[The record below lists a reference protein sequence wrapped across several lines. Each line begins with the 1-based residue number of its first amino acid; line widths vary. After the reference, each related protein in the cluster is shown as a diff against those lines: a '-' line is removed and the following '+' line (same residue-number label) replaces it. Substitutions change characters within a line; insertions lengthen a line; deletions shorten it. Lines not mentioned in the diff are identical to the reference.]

1 MKKFVLPV
9 LIITFAFCI
18 SSCNK
23 SNSTPAWYLKVKING
38 SWVEFN
44 TALSN
49 LTQDVLDPYTN
60 DLGLA
65 GDNADRSESFFII
78 IRSDNQIPAGTYA
91 SDDPQCFI
99 DVDYHKRV
107 NNDYVIYGRYSA
119 TGRPDSKYTVTITSV
134 TDEEIRGSF
143 TGNYLTDP
151 FNGDVQE
158 VTEGEF
164 VVPREL

>member
-1 MKKFVLPV
+1 MKKYVLPV
-9 LIITFAFCI
+9 LIITVATCI

-23 SNSTPAWYLKVKING
+23 SNSTPAWHLKAKING

-44 TALSN
+44 AALSN
-49 LTQDVLDPYTN
+49 LTQDVLDPYNN
-60 DLGLA
+60 DLGVA
-65 GDNADRSESFFII
+65 GDNANRSESFFII

-91 SDDPQCFI
+91 SDDPQYSI
-99 DVDYHKRV
+99 EVDYYKRV
-107 NNDYVIYGRYSA
+107 NNENVIYGVSNA